1 MSITILNPGMLT
13 SVQDLG
19 RIGYQQYGVSVSGV
33 MDPRSASIANI
44 LVDNDEGEAVLEC
57 TMMGPHLRFDAPN
70 IIAITGGDLG
80 ATLDGQSID
89 TYRAV
94 PVNAGQ
100 TLRFTM
106 LRTGCRAF
114 VAFAGGLDIP
124 LVMGSRST
132 DMKAKIGGYQGRKLQ
147 KDDVIAFR
155 APKTDLKNLGVRHI
169 SPEFVPRAEYK
180 LRVVFGPQDDA
191 FTELGAMTF
200 LSSVYTLTP
209 EFDRMGCRLD
219 GELIEHIKDGNI
231 ISDGIAFGAIQV
243 PSAGKPII
251 MLADRQTTG
260 GYTKIANVISADF
273 RILAQ
278 LKAGDR
284 VRFEKV
290 SITTAQ
296 EALLAQRAALRCL
309 RGAMNRGTP
318 ETHDMGEGGN
328 ICTDIPK
335 YRIYR
340 DGKWDGKELTDV
352 SDYWKEGYVGFLI
365 GCSFSFEET
374 LMREG
379 IEIRHIAQGRN
390 VPMFKTNIMTEP
402 AGPFCGPMV
411 CSMRPMTPENAKKA
425 YDITVKM
432 PNVHGAPVHMG
443 DAAEVGVADVMKPDY
458 GEAVDFYEGEIP
470 VFWPCGVTPQA
481 AVENAKPP
489 IAITHAPG
497 HMFITDIINSELNDF
512 LEAKKNR

>member
-180 LRVVFGPQDDA
+180 LRVVLGPQDDA

-209 EFDRMGCRLD
+209 EFDRMGCRLEGPFIASKSTTD
-219 GELIEHIKDGNI
+219 I
-231 ISDGIAFGAIQV
+231 ISDGIAFGSVQV
-243 PSAGKPII
+243 PSHGKPII
-251 MLADRQTTG
+251 LLADRQTTG
-260 GYTKIANVISADF
+260 GYAKIATVIS
-273 RILAQ
+273 
-278 LKAGDR
+278 
-284 VRFEKV
+284 V
-290 SITTAQ
+290 
-296 EALLAQRAALRCL
+296 
-309 RGAMNRGTP
+309 
-318 ETHDMGEGGN
+318 
-328 ICTDIPK
+328 DIPK
-335 YRIYR
+335 LVQRKT
-340 DGKWDGKELTDV
+340 DHKVKFQAVTVEEAQEL
-352 SDYWKEGYVGFLI
+352 L
-365 GCSFSFEET
+365 
-374 LMREG
+374 
-379 IEIRHIAQGRN
+379 A
-390 VPMFKTNIMTEP
+390 
-402 AGPFCGPMV
+402 
-411 CSMRPMTPENAKKA
+411 
-425 YDITVKM
+425 
-432 PNVHGAPVHMG
+432 
-443 DAAEVGVADVMKPDY
+443 
-458 GEAVDFYEGEIP
+458 
-470 VFWPCGVTPQA
+470 
-481 AVENAKPP
+481 
-489 IAITHAPG
+489 
-497 HMFITDIINSELNDF
+497 
-512 LEAKKNR
+512 LEAKEMNEFRHQIYQPCKEVLDCRLVAKRISKLFQ

>member
-106 LRTGCRAF
+106 LRTGGLQRGDTVKFCLTMLRTGCRAF

-124 LVMGSRST
+124 VVMGSRST

-290 SITTAQ
+290 SITAAQ

-309 RGAMNRGTP
+309 RGAMNR
-318 ETHDMGEGGN
+318 
-328 ICTDIPK
+328 
-335 YRIYR
+335 
-340 DGKWDGKELTDV
+340 
-352 SDYWKEGYVGFLI
+352 
-365 GCSFSFEET
+365 
-374 LMREG
+374 
-379 IEIRHIAQGRN
+379 
-390 VPMFKTNIMTEP
+390 
-402 AGPFCGPMV
+402 
-411 CSMRPMTPENAKKA
+411 
-425 YDITVKM
+425 
-432 PNVHGAPVHMG
+432 
-443 DAAEVGVADVMKPDY
+443 
-458 GEAVDFYEGEIP
+458 
-470 VFWPCGVTPQA
+470 
-481 AVENAKPP
+481 
-489 IAITHAPG
+489 
-497 HMFITDIINSELNDF
+497 
-512 LEAKKNR
+512 

>member
-19 RIGYQQYGVSVSGV
+19 RIGYQQFGVSVSGV

-44 LVDNDEGEAVLEC
+44 LVGNDEGEAVLEC
-57 TMMGPHLRFDAPN
+57 TMMGPHIRFDAPN

-124 LVMGSRST
+124 VVMGSRST

-290 SITTAQ
+290 SITAAQ

-309 RGAMNRGTP
+309 RGAMNR
-318 ETHDMGEGGN
+318 
-328 ICTDIPK
+328 
-335 YRIYR
+335 
-340 DGKWDGKELTDV
+340 
-352 SDYWKEGYVGFLI
+352 
-365 GCSFSFEET
+365 
-374 LMREG
+374 
-379 IEIRHIAQGRN
+379 
-390 VPMFKTNIMTEP
+390 
-402 AGPFCGPMV
+402 
-411 CSMRPMTPENAKKA
+411 
-425 YDITVKM
+425 
-432 PNVHGAPVHMG
+432 
-443 DAAEVGVADVMKPDY
+443 
-458 GEAVDFYEGEIP
+458 
-470 VFWPCGVTPQA
+470 
-481 AVENAKPP
+481 
-489 IAITHAPG
+489 
-497 HMFITDIINSELNDF
+497 
-512 LEAKKNR
+512 

>member
-1 MSITILNPGMLT
+1 MKKYLGNKAMIILFIAPVMLFMIVMVFYPLVVLLRNSFTTWDGLNPATFNGIKNYVRLFKDPLFYTGLKNGIIYAAIQTCYQIPIATLLAFAVKSVSKGEKKFFRIAYYIPAVLSVTVVCQLWVAIYDADYGLINKIFEALGLAYRQNWLSGNDTAIRAIAFVGTWQYAGYQFILLLSAANSVPNDYFEAALLDGCSKPKAHIRITIPLM
-13 SVQDLG
+13 Q
-19 RIGYQQYGVSVSGV
+19 
-33 MDPRSASIANI
+33 
-44 LVDNDEGEAVLEC
+44 EAYKYCL
-57 TMMGPHLRFDAPN
+57 

-124 LVMGSRST
+124 VVMGSRST

-180 LRVVFGPQDDA
+180 LRVVLGPQDDA

-309 RGAMNRGTP
+309 RGAMNR
-318 ETHDMGEGGN
+318 
-328 ICTDIPK
+328 
-335 YRIYR
+335 
-340 DGKWDGKELTDV
+340 
-352 SDYWKEGYVGFLI
+352 
-365 GCSFSFEET
+365 
-374 LMREG
+374 
-379 IEIRHIAQGRN
+379 
-390 VPMFKTNIMTEP
+390 
-402 AGPFCGPMV
+402 
-411 CSMRPMTPENAKKA
+411 
-425 YDITVKM
+425 
-432 PNVHGAPVHMG
+432 
-443 DAAEVGVADVMKPDY
+443 
-458 GEAVDFYEGEIP
+458 
-470 VFWPCGVTPQA
+470 
-481 AVENAKPP
+481 
-489 IAITHAPG
+489 
-497 HMFITDIINSELNDF
+497 
-512 LEAKKNR
+512 

>member
-80 ATLDGQSID
+80 ATLDGQRID
-89 TYRAV
+89 TYRAI

-124 LVMGSRST
+124 LV
-132 DMKAKIGGYQGRKLQ
+132 IG
-147 KDDVIAFR
+147 FR
-155 APKTDLKNLGVRHI
+155 APNTDLKNLGLRHT
-169 SPEFVPRAEYK
+169 SPEFMPRAEYK
-180 LRVVFGPQDDA
+180 LRIVLGPQDDA
-191 FTELGAMTF
+191 FTERGITTF

-219 GELIEHIKDGNI
+219 GELIEHVKSGDI
-231 ISDGIAFGAIQV
+231 ISDGIAFGAVQV

-260 GYTKIANVISADF
+260 GYAKIANVISADF

-278 LKAGDR
+278 LKAGDK
-284 VRFEKV
+284 VHFEKV
-290 SITTAQ
+290 SIAAAQ
-296 EALLAQRAALRCL
+296 EALLAQRATLNCL
-309 RGAMNRGTP
+309 R
-318 ETHDMGEGGN
+318 
-328 ICTDIPK
+328 
-335 YRIYR
+335 
-340 DGKWDGKELTDV
+340 
-352 SDYWKEGYVGFLI
+352 S
-365 GCSFSFEET
+365 
-374 LMREG
+374 
-379 IEIRHIAQGRN
+379 
-390 VPMFKTNIMTEP
+390 
-402 AGPFCGPMV
+402 
-411 CSMRPMTPENAKKA
+411 
-425 YDITVKM
+425 
-432 PNVHGAPVHMG
+432 
-443 DAAEVGVADVMKPDY
+443 
-458 GEAVDFYEGEIP
+458 
-470 VFWPCGVTPQA
+470 
-481 AVENAKPP
+481 
-489 IAITHAPG
+489 AI
-497 HMFITDIINSELNDF
+497 D
-512 LEAKKNR
+512 R